1 MDYGSICLTE
11 RVRSDNRVFKQLL
24 RVKREYI
31 VRNRQIDYY

>member
-11 RVRSDNRVFKQLL
+11 RVRSDNRVFTLLL